1 MCVCEEGKVTI
12 SLGLAIFP
20 RFHHPSDMVEKGR
33 GIISGWMGN
42 CCMDESTRDWEPRR
56 EREVM
61 AGEGEGIMVEG
72 RGRLAS
78 ISGSWAVLR
87 ARPWHPWQGAAR
99 GVVEANVVSSEAHQR

>member
-61 AGEGEGIMVEG
+61 AGEGEGIMVERAG
-72 RGRLAS
+72 EVGLNLRVLGSFEGSALAS
-78 ISGSWAVLR
+78 LAGGGERSS
-87 ARPWHPWQGAAR
+87 R
-99 GVVEANVVSSEAHQR
+99 GKCCIK